1 MQPNNAIEYYT
12 IMDIRKTIEEKLRAA
27 GMTKRELCNR
37 CGIQHANNINTML
50 DKPSWP
56 TLEKIAAALGVTV
69 SELVRDGQEEKKS
82 DERPDVPEITC
93 PRCGAQIRLKVEEG
107 EE

>member
-1 MQPNNAIEYYT
+1 
-12 IMDIRKTIEEKLRAA
+12 MDIRKTIEEKLRVA
-27 GMTKRELCNR
+27 GMTKRKLCNR

-69 SELVRDGQEEKKS
+69 SELVRDGKEERKS
-82 DERPDVPEITC
+82 DKRPDVPEITC
-93 PRCGAQIRLKVEEG
+93 PRCGAQIRLKVEEEG
-107 EE
+107 E